1 MGIKISSVMIAT
13 VLQTVAKE
21 LNEFFKLKFGINEE
35 RVVISNIV
43 NQDGSSAVK
52 DENRIILSLVL
63 IQEEKMGAYKASG
76 SISPGGVKPIAIN
89 LFLLFSA
96 SFNEKL
102 NTDALKFISAVV
114 AFFQSK
120 PVFTSQNSSNLDS
133 GMEKLSFEIFN
144 LSIQEQSNLWS
155 TIGGKYMPSILY
167 RVRVIA
173 VDEGALMPESID
185 VSGLDRTYNE

>member
-1 MGIKISSVMIAT
+1 MIAS
-13 VLQTVAKE
+13 VLQIVAKE

-35 RVVISNIV
+35 RVVISNLV
-43 NQDGSSAVK
+43 NLDGSAAVE
-52 DENRIILSLVL
+52 DENRVILSLVL

-102 NTDALKFISAVV
+102 NIDALKFISAVIS
-114 AFFQSK
+114 FFQSK
-120 PVFTSQNSSNLDS
+120 PVFTPQNSSELTS
-133 GMEKLSFEIFN
+133 GMEKLSFEIYN
-144 LSIQEQSNLWS
+144 LSISEQSNLWS

-167 RVRVIA
+167 RVRVIS
-173 VDEGALMPESID
+173 VDEGSLMPESIE
-185 VSGLDRTYNE
+185 VSAVDRTFSK

>member
-1 MGIKISSVMIAT
+1 MIDV

-21 LNEFFKLKFGINEE
+21 LNEFFKLKFGIIDE
-35 RVVISNIV
+35 RVVISNII
-43 NQDGSSAVK
+43 NQDGSIAVK
-52 DENRIILSLVL
+52 EENKIILSLVL
-63 IQEEKMGAYKASG
+63 IQEEKLGAYKTSVP
-76 SISPGGVKPIAIN
+76 ISPGGVKPIAIN

-102 NTDALKFISAVV
+102 NIDALKFISAVI

-120 PVFTSQNSSNLDS
+120 PLFIEQNTSGLES

-155 TIGGKYMPSILY
+155 TIGGKYLPSILY
-167 RVRVIA
+167 RVRVIK
-173 VDEGALMPESID
+173 VDEGSLMPTSTEI
-185 VSGLDRTYNE
+185 SGLDGIYMDKKNG

>member
-1 MGIKISSVMIAT
+1 MIDI

-21 LNEFFKLKFGINEE
+21 LNEFFKLKFGIIDE
-35 RVVISNIV
+35 RVVISNII
-43 NQDGSSAVK
+43 NQDGSIAVK
-52 DENRIILSLVL
+52 EENKIILSLVL
-63 IQEEKMGAYKASG
+63 IQEEKLGAYKTSVP
-76 SISPGGVKPIAIN
+76 ISPGGVKPIAIN

-102 NTDALKFISAVV
+102 NIDALKFISGVI

-120 PVFTSQNSSNLDS
+120 PLFIEQNTSGLES

-155 TIGGKYMPSILY
+155 TIGGKYLPSILY
-167 RVRVIA
+167 RVRVIK
-173 VDEGALMPESID
+173 VDEGSLMPTSTEI
-185 VSGLDRTYNE
+185 SGLDGNYMDKKNG